1 MTTQAA
7 PPANRRS
14 LFWIGV
20 LALFTAALANSI
32 RVGSAG
38 AIKAGLLDKIDA
50 AHSGE
55 MIGVVLGNSFLGFAL
70 SLVVISPLL
79 DRFGAKRVVLFA
91 AACFILGPALVLLSA
106 HAGGSVYALLNVA
119 MVIWGFGWGAT
130 ESSINPIIA
139 TLFPGDKTGK
149 LNALHAWWPFGIVVG
164 GLLSVLFFKQL
175 DLSWQALIALPMI
188 PGAVLAW
195 WAARHDF
202 PQTESSAQGVPFA
215 EMIAEPFKR
224 PTFWIFFAIMFLT
237 ASTEL
242 APGAWVDVT
251 LTETVGFSG
260 ILVLVYVSAIMFVMR
275 HFAGAL
281 DHRFS
286 DMGLLWF
293 CTVPAT
299 IGLYLLSTATSAT
312 TALVAATFWAFGVCF
327 MWPTMLA
334 AVSRRYPSSGPW
346 GIGLVG
352 FAGALAIRFVL
363 PRLGA
368 IYDEAKLAKAG
379 SQAALDAL
387 QPGTAA
393 NHEVLAYA
401 AEQSFQTIAIIP
413 VVLFVVFGAVWLVE
427 RRIRIIATE
436 SPGEVPANAG
446 PTPEPVRTPRTV
458 KR

>member
-1 MTTQAA
+1 MKTMDDNKTVA
-7 PPANRRS
+7 PPANHRS
-14 LFWIGV
+14 LFWISV

-32 RVGSAG
+32 RAGSAG
-38 AIKAGLLDKIDA
+38 AIKAALLDKIDA
-50 AHSGE
+50 LHSGE

-79 DRFGAKRVVLFA
+79 DRIGAKRVVLFA
-91 AACFILGPALVLLSA
+91 AACYIVGPALVLLSA
-106 HAGGSVYALLNVA
+106 QTGSLTYPLLNAA

-130 ESSINPIIA
+130 ESSINPVTA
-139 TLFPGDKTGK
+139 TLYPSDKTGK
-149 LNALHAWWPFGIVVG
+149 LNALHAWWPAGIIVG

-175 DLSWQALIALPMI
+175 DLSWQALIALPII
-188 PGAVLAW
+188 PGVVLAF
-195 WAARHDF
+195 WAARHEF
-202 PQTESSAQGVPFA
+202 PQTESTAQGVPFG

-224 PTFWIFFAIMFLT
+224 PSFWIFFAIMFMT
-237 ASTEL
+237 ASSEL

-293 CTVPAT
+293 CTVPAA
-299 IGLYLLSTATSAT
+299 IGLYLLSTATSAL

-334 AVSRRYPSSGPW
+334 AASRRYPRSGPW
-346 GIGLVG
+346 GIGLIG

-363 PRLGA
+363 PQLGA
-368 IYDEAKLAKAG
+368 IYDNAKLVKAG
-379 SQAALDAL
+379 SQQALDAL
-387 QPGTAA
+387 QPGTPAM
-393 NHEVLAYA
+393 HEVLGYA
-401 AEQSFQTIAIIP
+401 AERSFQTIAIIP
-413 VVLFVVFGAVWLVE
+413 VVLFFVFGAVWAFE
-427 RRIRIIATE
+427 RRGRVSVI
-436 SPGEVPANAG
+436 EVPA
-446 PTPEPVRTPRTV
+446 E
-458 KR
+458 